1 MGKNY
6 VESSL
11 KRFLKRKVKITM
23 GFVVAFMIMGTGV
36 FAENNYY
43 ANNTNGD
50 VELTKDDIKLDENG
64 EVSIKVNTSVSA
76 ENNNRYTAL
85 GAEAGKK
92 LTLTTNRKI
101 NIVNDSIVTNP
112 ERLYGITLNG
122 GANANIT
129 ANEINFNI
137 TGANQSV
144 RGIRNNG
151 GKTLT
156 INGSITGE
164 FSNKSND
171 LVGIDVW
178 YGGEVTVKGNTNLS
192 LESSEGRII
201 GVQNFSNNGKK
212 VEFNGDFK
220 TTLIKGENNHQHFQ
234 GVLGYQSTTN
244 FNGNTEIIMINDS
257 NSNELASSSNGLS
270 AQQNHI
276 IDIQCDPGNAYNTE
290 INFNGDRTKLSL
302 ISTGASKD
310 VNVGVRASGKGPGS
324 VNFNGK
330 EVTIEINSKNSN
342 NVMALASQYGANIIS
357 KADNKMI
364 LNVKN
369 EVDNEHSNT
378 YGIYSSQYAGYNGN
392 VTLNGSVDI
401 RVEANNGYAYGI
413 ANIAPK
419 AKSDEDGKILIGGD
433 LKILAVSKG
442 EATGVF
448 VNGKNAV
455 TTINGNTI
463 IEAIGNETTT
473 AITAYEKGKINITGE
488 NKKVQITGDIL
499 ATKGGEITANVST
512 ADSFLK
518 GAITDNNGNNAGTVN
533 ITMDNGAKWD
543 NTGDSSVTNLTVG
556 NNSIVNS
563 ENKIGISKALTN
575 AGTINLSN
583 GASMN
588 LATGSTLVNE
598 DAGTI
603 NVASGATAITGAG
616 KAENRG
622 LINLADTDNSDKK
635 VSKLLDGTAT
645 LTNKGTIALQDKT
658 GTMTD
663 EEWNNLLKELSAQG
677 FTNTGMIVDS
687 TGKTIFSGGTTIT
700 DSTVGDIVSGDA
712 QDNGA
717 IKVEGNTTITGSTSQ
732 EGTETTTD
740 TLKDITVNVEGNLTL
755 KQETVTSGTGA
766 GVVMEDVTMNVSSGN
781 SVTAT
786 GEGHKL
792 SGSVVLNGN
801 SSIVVGDGKDASD
814 SLTLSGAVSQGATTE
829 TEKATIKVESDGTL
843 NLVDAT
849 VNVAINSDATGQTGA
864 VTSKGETSIKDITVK
879 SLDITGASEE
889 VNITTIDGNVNIGTI
904 TVGDSTDTKGEK
916 TNILVLSADTVL
928 GTPSSTRA
936 RLFRAPAG
944 TSTNTIKIGGE
955 NGQLA
960 LELGENGKN
969 ALGNSSGIGIIGTST
984 DKNNKDLL
992 IKTAGLSGKENTIN
1006 LGDNKFE
1013 KVGVTSDSKIYLLD
1027 TILNENAG
1035 DSNNTTV
1042 TLKYN
1047 NELYKGNS
1055 ILNNINAQAFDV
1067 SNFFSSDEA
1076 EREVQLDKIYSSNIY
1091 SETVKA
1097 AYDTVKMNEE
1107 AVLSLARKSEV
1118 GKWTAE
1124 GKALYSKDE
1133 YDRKGTVGEYSS
1145 EIESTG
1151 LMAAFG
1157 YGLNETTTAGVAF
1170 SGVKQDV
1177 DTDGGSADA
1186 DLFYLGVYGNK
1197 VYGNYDFTAGLGY
1210 QFGEYEADN
1219 TITNVHSSDKY
1230 DSKALSGYVQGR
1242 YTADLGDGLSLQPRV
1257 RLGYTYVEQDD
1268 TRDSYFGVSDT
1279 EISTFDAE
1287 FGLDT
1292 VKSVQLEKSKVDVKF
1307 GVSYVRTMGDTD
1319 DEFTGRFYGATASEG
1334 FDVLGAELAE
1344 NVVKFNL
1351 GAEVTNENGFFYNG
1365 GLTYEF
1371 GSDDTDAYGINVGVG
1386 YKF

>member
-11 KRFLKRKVKITM
+11 KRFLKRKVKITL
-23 GFVVAFMIMGTGV
+23 GLVVAFMITGAVGYAEVQPETITGEIPFILNTGEKYIKQDNLNMKFEYNKQLQGIFIGPNSDKESLTIKGKIEISDNLKISVNHDDAMAIWVRNGGELDISSKNVEINSLAQSNSIAMGIYLDNKMGVNNIGKGGKVNIKADKVKITAINDTGWAYGINCITRSTALGKEDV
-36 FAENNYY
+36 SRIIINAKDTEIIAISKTKGNSNGII
-43 ANNTNGD
+43 AWSQGEVLINNGD
-50 VELTKDDIKLDENG
+50 VSITADNIINTRGNSLVELNAKNNSQNTVNLKGDI
-64 EVSIKVNTSVSA
+64 VFA
-76 ENNNRYTAL
+76 Y
-85 GAEAGKK
+85 
-92 LTLTTNRKI
+92 
-101 NIVNDSIVTNP
+101 DSIHSGTTIDSNVNIN
-112 ERLYGITLNG
+112 L
-122 GANANIT
+122 ANKDSK
-129 ANEINFNI
+129 F
-137 TGANQSV
+137 
-144 RGIRNNG
+144 
-151 GKTLT
+151 
-156 INGSITGE
+156 
-164 FSNKSND
+164 
-171 LVGIDVW
+171 
-178 YGGEVTVKGNTNLS
+178 
-192 LESSEGRII
+192 EGRIRTVSDVNPI
-201 GVQNFSNNGKK
+201 PSGKNK
-212 VEFNGDFK
+212 VEGM
-220 TTLIKGENNHQHFQ
+220 TL
-234 GVLGYQSTTN
+234 
-244 FNGNTEIIMINDS
+244 
-257 NSNELASSSNGLS
+257 
-270 AQQNHI
+270 
-276 IDIQCDPGNAYNTE
+276 
-290 INFNGDRTKLSL
+290 
-302 ISTGASKD
+302 
-310 VNVGVRASGKGPGS
+310 
-324 VNFNGK
+324 
-330 EVTIEINSKNSN
+330 
-342 NVMALASQYGANIIS
+342 
-357 KADNKMI
+357 
-364 LNVKN
+364 
-369 EVDNEHSNT
+369 
-378 YGIYSSQYAGYNGN
+378 
-392 VTLNGSVDI
+392 
-401 RVEANNGYAYGI
+401 
-413 ANIAPK
+413 
-419 AKSDEDGKILIGGD
+419 
-433 LKILAVSKG
+433 
-442 EATGVF
+442 
-448 VNGKNAV
+448 
-455 TTINGNTI
+455 
-463 IEAIGNETTT
+463 
-473 AITAYEKGKINITGE
+473 
-488 NKKVQITGDIL
+488 
-499 ATKGGEITANVST
+499 
-512 ADSFLK
+512 
-518 GAITDNNGNNAGTVN
+518 
-533 ITMDNGAKWD
+533 
-543 NTGDSSVTNLTVG
+543 
-556 NNSIVNS
+556 
-563 ENKIGISKALTN
+563 
-575 AGTINLSN
+575 NLSN
-583 GASMN
+583 GGTWIMTGDSFVN
-588 LATGSTLVNE
+588 NTELKGGIIDVGTGSKTLKVFNDSGLKMSGASE
-598 DAGTI
+598 GQNAVLKGDLILTALKNDGTETLAAKTLIVTNKGNILELGENSSIEGNVFVETGAELTNNGTLKVIGTLENNGVI
-603 NVASGATAITGAG
+603 NLSKGKTITLDGSSSFENKKGATLNVESGATAVTGG
-616 KAENRG
+616 TTTNNGVISLK
-622 LINLADTDNSDKK
+622 DTDNSDKT
-635 VSKLLDGTAT
+635 VSKLLAGGT
-645 LTNKGTIALQDKT
+645 LTNEGTIALADRAEA
-658 GTMTD
+658 MTD
-663 EEWNNLLKELSAQG
+663 ENWNKLLETLITDKG
-677 FTNTGMIVDS
+677 TFTNKGMVVDKAGNS
-687 TGKTIFSGGTTIT
+687 IFSAGTTIE
-700 DSTVGDIVSGDA
+700 SGTAGELLESGVAGSGETIKIEDK
-712 QDNGA
+712 QDG
-717 IKVEGNTTITGSTSQ
+717 TTITGSTSQ

-740 TLKDITVNVEGNLTL
+740 TLKDITVNVEGNLNL
-755 KQETVTSGTGA
+755 AEGSGA
-766 GVVMEDVTMNVSSGN
+766 GVVMEDITMNVSSGN

-936 RLFRAPAG
+936 RLFRTPVNPKADP
-944 TSTNTIKIGGE
+944 TIKIEIGGE

-1177 DTDGGSADA
+1177 DTEGGSADA

-1210 QFGEYEADN
+1210 QFGEYEDDN
-1219 TITNVHSSDKY
+1219 NILGTTGDKY

-1334 FDVLGAELAE
+1334 FNVLGAELAE

-1365 GLTYEF
+1365 GFTYEF
-1371 GSDDTDAYGINVGVG
+1371 GSNDTDAYGVNVGVG

>member
-11 KRFLKRKVKITM
+11 KRFLKRKVKITL
-23 GFVVAFMIMGTGV
+23 GLVVAFMITGGVSFGIKGPFVAHDNDGT
-36 FAENNYY
+36 NYQ
-43 ANNTNGD
+43 
-50 VELTKDDIKLDENG
+50 VKKLEDENITITG
-64 EVSIKVNTSVSA
+64 GLIGLEYGTVSKYGQA
-76 ENNNRYTAL
+76 
-85 GAEAGKK
+85 GATG
-92 LTLTTNRKI
+92 
-101 NIVNDSIVTNP
+101 SI
-112 ERLYGITLNG
+112 LALNG
-122 GANANIT
+122 GTVNIG
-129 ANEINFNI
+129 NEKTKKIN
-137 TGANQSV
+137 
-144 RGIRNNG
+144 
-151 GKTLT
+151 
-156 INGSITGE
+156 
-164 FSNKSND
+164 
-171 LVGIDVW
+171 
-178 YGGEVTVKGNTNLS
+178 
-192 LESSEGRII
+192 
-201 GVQNFSNNGKK
+201 
-212 VEFNGDFK
+212 
-220 TTLIKGENNHQHFQ
+220 
-234 GVLGYQSTTN
+234 
-244 FNGNTEIIMINDS
+244 
-257 NSNELASSSNGLS
+257 
-270 AQQNHI
+270 
-276 IDIQCDPGNAYNTE
+276 
-290 INFNGDRTKLSL
+290 L
-302 ISTGASKD
+302 ISTGIYAQTLSSD
-310 VNVGVRASGKGPGS
+310 NSYGSSETGKGGIINVITDELNIEAHGKKGKS
-324 VNFNGK
+324 NYAIGIYALNRSTKASSENVSKIIINSKKTTINCTIEEGRSSGIQAWSQGQVFINEGTLEVKADDIIKTRGKSLVQLNAKNNSQNTMKLDGDINFAYNATQSGTTVDSDIIINLSNKDSYFNGK
-330 EVTIEINSKNSN
+330 
-342 NVMALASQYGANIIS
+342 
-357 KADNKMI
+357 
-364 LNVKN
+364 
-369 EVDNEHSNT
+369 
-378 YGIYSSQYAGYNGN
+378 IYSSGNPTAGKSIVNGMKLGLYNGGTWN
-392 VTLNGSVDI
+392 V
-401 RVEANNGYAYGI
+401 
-413 ANIAPK
+413 
-419 AKSDEDGKILIGGD
+419 
-433 LKILAVSKG
+433 
-442 EATGVF
+442 
-448 VNGKNAV
+448 
-455 TTINGNTI
+455 
-463 IEAIGNETTT
+463 
-473 AITAYEKGKINITGE
+473 
-488 NKKVQITGDIL
+488 
-499 ATKGGEITANVST
+499 
-512 ADSFLK
+512 
-518 GAITDNNGNNAGTVN
+518 
-533 ITMDNGAKWD
+533 
-543 NTGDSSVTNLTVG
+543 TGDSFANEIVIKDGGKISFGNGEDKTLEMWNREEATDKLAAYDKGIQMQGGAIIEGNGNIVAYDLDLTGNTPETESLTKTVYGNAITVTNKG
-556 NNSIVNS
+556 NILALGKDSSITGNVLI
-563 ENKIGISKALTN
+563 ETGAELTN
-575 AGTINLSN
+575 KGMFKVVGTTDKEVVLTNKGTINLASGTSVTLGEKSSFEN
-583 GASMN
+583 KKGA
-588 LATGSTLVNE
+588 TL
-598 DAGTI
+598 
-603 NVASGATAITGAG
+603 NVESGATAVTGG
-616 KAENRG
+616 TTTNNGVISLK
-622 LINLADTDNSDKK
+622 DTDNSDKT
-635 VSKLLDGTAT
+635 VSKLLAGGT
-645 LTNKGTIALQDKT
+645 LTNEGTIALADRAEA
-658 GTMTD
+658 MTD
-663 EEWNNLLKELSAQG
+663 ENWNKLLETLITDKG
-677 FTNTGMIVDS
+677 TFTNKGMVVDKAGNS
-687 TGKTIFSGGTTIT
+687 IFSAGTTIE
-700 DSTVGDIVSGDA
+700 SGTAGELLESGVAGSGETIKIEDK
-712 QDNGA
+712 QDG
-717 IKVEGNTTITGSTSQ
+717 TTITGSTSQ
-732 EGTETTTD
+732 EGIETTTD
-740 TLKDITVNVEGNLTL
+740 TLKDITVNVEGNLNL
-755 KQETVTSGTGA
+755 AEGSGA
-766 GVVMEDVTMNVSSGN
+766 GVVMEDVTMNVSSGKN
-781 SVTAT
+781 VTAT

-792 SGSVVLNGN
+792 SGNVVLNGE
-801 SSIVVGDGKDASD
+801 SSIVVGDGKDTSD
-814 SLTLSGAVSQGATTE
+814 SNLTLSGAVSQGAVE
-829 TEKATIKVESDGTL
+829 ENKAAKIEVKENGTL

-864 VTSKGETSIKDITVK
+864 VTSKGETSIKDITAK
-879 SLDITGASEE
+879 SLDIKEAGKE

-904 TVGDSTDTKGEK
+904 TVGDSINTKGEK

-969 ALGNSSGIGIIGTST
+969 ALGNSSGIEIIGTST

-1042 TLKYN
+1042 ILKYN

-1157 YGLNETTTAGVAF
+1157 YGLNETTTAGIAF

-1197 VYGNYDFTAGLGY
+1197 IVGNYDFTAGLGY

-1219 TITNVHSSDKY
+1219 TITNVHGSDKY

-1268 TRDSYFGVSDT
+1268 TRDSYFGVSDA
-1279 EISTFDAE
+1279 EITTFDAE

-1334 FDVLGAELAE
+1334 FNVLGAELAE

-1371 GSDDTDAYGINVGVG
+1371 GSNDTDVYGVNVGVG

>member
-11 KRFLKRKVKITM
+11 KRFLKRKVKITL
-23 GFVVAFMIMGTGV
+23 GLVVAFMITGAV
-36 FAENNYY
+36 GY
-43 ANNTNGD
+43 ANPIIADGGEPININDALLEMKIFDYNEGKDTNGNL
-50 VELTKDDIKLDENG
+50 VTENYAI
-64 EVSIKVNTSVSA
+64 SSA
-76 ENNNRYTAL
+76 NK
-85 GAEAGKK
+85 G
-92 LTLTTNRKI
+92 
-101 NIVNDSIVTNP
+101 IVN
-112 ERLYGITLNG
+112 
-122 GANANIT
+122 
-129 ANEINFNI
+129 
-137 TGANQSV
+137 
-144 RGIRNNG
+144 
-151 GKTLT
+151 
-156 INGSITGE
+156 
-164 FSNKSND
+164 
-171 LVGIDVW
+171 
-178 YGGEVTVKGNTNLS
+178 
-192 LESSEGRII
+192 
-201 GVQNFSNNGKK
+201 
-212 VEFNGDFK
+212 
-220 TTLIKGENNHQHFQ
+220 
-234 GVLGYQSTTN
+234 
-244 FNGNTEIIMINDS
+244 
-257 NSNELASSSNGLS
+257 
-270 AQQNHI
+270 
-276 IDIQCDPGNAYNTE
+276 
-290 INFNGDRTKLSL
+290 
-302 ISTGASKD
+302 
-310 VNVGVRASGKGPGS
+310 
-324 VNFNGK
+324 
-330 EVTIEINSKNSN
+330 INSKNIKIETK
-342 NVMALASQYGANIIS
+342 NVTEFHPETPIS
-357 KADNKMI
+357 Y
-364 LNVKN
+364 
-369 EVDNEHSNT
+369 S
-378 YGIYSSQYAGYNGN
+378 YGIQAVGNGIINLGNSSTQQIDIITTSDYFGIGVYADK
-392 VTLNGSVDI
+392 LNG
-401 RVEANNGYAYGI
+401 
-413 ANIAPK
+413 
-419 AKSDEDGKILIGGD
+419 
-433 LKILAVSKG
+433 
-442 EATGVF
+442 TG
-448 VNGKNAV
+448 
-455 TTINGNTI
+455 
-463 IEAIGNETTT
+463 
-473 AITAYEKGKINITGE
+473 GKINI
-488 NKKVQITGDIL
+488 I
-499 ATKGGEITANVST
+499 AN
-512 ADSFLK
+512 
-518 GAITDNNGNNAGTVN
+518 TVN
-533 ITMDNGAKWD
+533 ISANGIGKDGDAYGIYCITRTTDSEEQDKSNIEIKAK
-543 NTGDSSVTNLTVG
+543 NTNITVNTEG
-556 NNSIVNS
+556 GKSIGIAAWSEGKVKINEGNVRIIADEVINTRGKSLVELNAKNNSQNTVDLKGDIVFAYDGVQSGTTIDSNVNINLA
-563 ENKIGISKALTN
+563 NKDSKFEGRIRTKTN
-575 AGTINLSN
+575 VDPIPSGKNKVEGMTLNLSN
-583 GASMN
+583 GGTWIMTGDSFVN
-588 LATGSTLVNE
+588 NTELKGGVIDVGTGSKTLKIFNDSGLKMSGASEGQNAVLKGDLILTALKNDE
-598 DAGTI
+598 TETLAAKTLTVTNKGNILALGKSSSITGNVLIETGAELTNNGTLKVIGTLENNGVI
-603 NVASGATAITGAG
+603 NLSKGKTITLDGSSSFENKKGATLNVESGATAVTGG
-616 KAENRG
+616 TTTNNGVISLK
-622 LINLADTDNSDKK
+622 DTDNSDKT
-635 VSKLLDGTAT
+635 VSKLLAGGT
-645 LTNKGTIALQDKT
+645 LTNEGTIALADRAEA
-658 GTMTD
+658 MTD
-663 EEWNNLLKELSAQG
+663 ENWNKLLETLITDKG
-677 FTNTGMIVDS
+677 TFTNKGMVVDKAGNS
-687 TGKTIFSGGTTIT
+687 IFSAGTTIE
-700 DSTVGDIVSGDA
+700 SGTAGELLESGVAGSGETIKIEDK
-712 QDNGA
+712 QDG
-717 IKVEGNTTITGSTSQ
+717 TTITGSTSQ

-792 SGSVVLNGN
+792 SGNVVLNGE
-801 SSIVVGDGKDASD
+801 SSIVVGDGQGTSD
-814 SLTLSGAVSQGATTE
+814 SLTLSGAVSQGA
-829 TEKATIKVESDGTL
+829 VEENKTAKIEVKEDGIL
-843 NLVDAT
+843 NLVDAN

-864 VTSKGETSIKDITVK
+864 VTSKGETSIKDITAK
-879 SLDITGASEE
+879 SLDIKEAGKE

-904 TVGDSTDTKGEK
+904 TVGDSKDTNSKDTKGKK

-936 RLFRAPAG
+936 RLFRAP
-944 TSTNTIKIGGE
+944 TVTLTNTIKIGGE

-1027 TILNENAG
+1027 TILSATAG
-1035 DSNNTTV
+1035 DGIKTTV

-1047 NELYKGNS
+1047 DKLFEGNS

-1133 YDRKGTVGEYSS
+1133 YNRKGTVGEYSS

-1157 YGLNETTTAGVAF
+1157 YGLNETTTAGIAF

-1268 TRDSYFGVSDT
+1268 TRDSYFGVSDA
-1279 EISTFDAE
+1279 EITTFDAE

-1292 VKSVQLEKSKVDVKF
+1292 VKSIQLEKSKVDVKF

-1371 GSDDTDAYGINVGVG
+1371 GSNDTDAYGINVGVG

>member
-23 GFVVAFMIMGTGV
+23 GMVVGFLITGSIAIGATAEEYKDKQIIFSNSNQSIISNEDFITNISLNTSKEGN
-36 FAENNYY
+36 FAVPGIWVQEG
-43 ANNTNGD
+43 AK
-50 VELTKDDIKLDENG
+50 VELTGKNIGVTITSTVTNQTTGIAAKATNVSAGMIKLGDKDTENVTIKINSKDRVVGLAAVGNGDGKNG
-64 EVSIKVNTSVSA
+64 EGTKGTALLEINGKNLNVAVESENSWVYGISAQNSTTKSTDGNRATVIINSENTNIKVKGQNYAAGLVAMSQGILKINSGNLTVEESEITSNATESEFAILTRGNSIIEINKNADKNNTIKLTGDIGFDYDKATSGTTVDSDVTLNLANEKSEFNGRIYTSGNPDPGKAIVNGMKLGLYNGGTWNVTGNSFANEITIKDGGKISFGNGEDKTLEIWNREEATDKLAAYDKGIQMQGGAIIEGNGNIVAYDLDLTGNTPETESLTKTVYGNAITVTNKGNILALGKDSSITGNVLIETGAELQNKGTLKMAKGTLTNKGTVNLAGNTSV
-76 ENNNRYTAL
+76 
-85 GAEAGKK
+85 
-92 LTLTTNRKI
+92 
-101 NIVNDSIVTNP
+101 
-112 ERLYGITLNG
+112 
-122 GANANIT
+122 
-129 ANEINFNI
+129 
-137 TGANQSV
+137 
-144 RGIRNNG
+144 
-151 GKTLT
+151 
-156 INGSITGE
+156 
-164 FSNKSND
+164 
-171 LVGIDVW
+171 
-178 YGGEVTVKGNTNLS
+178 
-192 LESSEGRII
+192 
-201 GVQNFSNNGKK
+201 
-212 VEFNGDFK
+212 
-220 TTLIKGENNHQHFQ
+220 
-234 GVLGYQSTTN
+234 
-244 FNGNTEIIMINDS
+244 
-257 NSNELASSSNGLS
+257 
-270 AQQNHI
+270 
-276 IDIQCDPGNAYNTE
+276 
-290 INFNGDRTKLSL
+290 
-302 ISTGASKD
+302 
-310 VNVGVRASGKGPGS
+310 
-324 VNFNGK
+324 
-330 EVTIEINSKNSN
+330 
-342 NVMALASQYGANIIS
+342 
-357 KADNKMI
+357 
-364 LNVKN
+364 
-369 EVDNEHSNT
+369 
-378 YGIYSSQYAGYNGN
+378 
-392 VTLNGSVDI
+392 
-401 RVEANNGYAYGI
+401 
-413 ANIAPK
+413 
-419 AKSDEDGKILIGGD
+419 
-433 LKILAVSKG
+433 
-442 EATGVF
+442 
-448 VNGKNAV
+448 
-455 TTINGNTI
+455 
-463 IEAIGNETTT
+463 
-473 AITAYEKGKINITGE
+473 
-488 NKKVQITGDIL
+488 
-499 ATKGGEITANVST
+499 
-512 ADSFLK
+512 
-518 GAITDNNGNNAGTVN
+518 
-533 ITMDNGAKWD
+533 
-543 NTGDSSVTNLTVG
+543 
-556 NNSIVNS
+556 
-563 ENKIGISKALTN
+563 
-575 AGTINLSN
+575 
-583 GASMN
+583 N
-588 LATGSTLVNE
+588 LAEGSTLVNE

-677 FTNTGMIVDS
+677 FTNVGMIVDS

-740 TLKDITVNVEGNLTL
+740 TLKDITVNVEGNLNL
-755 KQETVTSGTGA
+755 AEGSGA
-766 GVVMEDVTMNVSSGN
+766 GVVMEDITMNVSSGN

-786 GEGHKL
+786 GKGHSL
-792 SGSVVLNGN
+792 SGSVVLNG
-801 SSIVVGDGKDASD
+801 DGKIAVSGSSD
-814 SLTLSGAVSQGATTE
+814 LTLSGAVSQGATTE

-864 VTSKGETSIKDITVK
+864 VTSKGETSIKDITAK
-879 SLDITGASEE
+879 SLDITGVSEE

-1292 VKSVQLEKSKVDVKF
+1292 FKSVQLEKSKVDVKF
-1307 GVSYVRTMGDTD
+1307 GVSYVRTMGDAD

-1334 FDVLGAELAE
+1334 FNVLGAELAE